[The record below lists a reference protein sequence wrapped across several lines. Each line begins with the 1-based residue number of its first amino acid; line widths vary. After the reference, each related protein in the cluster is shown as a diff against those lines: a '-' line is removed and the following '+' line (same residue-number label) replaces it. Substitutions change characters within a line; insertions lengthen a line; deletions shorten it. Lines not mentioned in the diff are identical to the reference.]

1 MILPVSILN
10 REMIGAF
17 REEIN
22 KSLEDKQENTIKQVK
37 EINQTVQ
44 DLNVEIETIKKTN
57 WGNPGEEK
65 HEGEESQL
73 TDPENIFNKKKIS
86 LT

>member
-57 WGNPGEEK
+57 
-65 HEGEESQL
+65 
-73 TDPENIFNKKKIS
+73 
-86 LT
+86 